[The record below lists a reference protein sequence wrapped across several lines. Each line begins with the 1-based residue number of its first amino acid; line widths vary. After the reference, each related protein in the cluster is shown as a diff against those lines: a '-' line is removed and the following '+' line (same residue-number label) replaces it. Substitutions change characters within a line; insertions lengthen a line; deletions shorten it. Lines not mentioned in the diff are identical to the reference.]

1 MFARLLCAECV
12 SFTSAE
18 LVLKALDNIYK
29 SLNTPATQMSVNWPP
44 FNSQQ
49 FVEFSN
55 TWGISFNNKT
65 CSYHL
70 PANPVKIWGHWTK
83 PWKYLPKPKQR
94 VCTNELLASYQA
106 TPQPATNHT
115 PSSSRIVIIINILHS
130 SHPTLIIKMKLIN

>member
-44 FNSQQ
+44 F
-49 FVEFSN
+49 SN
-55 TWGISFNNKT
+55 LLNFQIHEVLVLTIKHALIICRQTQS
-65 CSYHL
+65 
-70 PANPVKIWGHWTK
+70 
-83 PWKYLPKPKQR
+83 KYEATGQSHENIHLPKPKQR

-106 TPQPATNHT
+106 TPQPASNHT